1 MNVEEFVASV
11 LPPPP
16 SRVLEVGC
24 GEGELAR
31 SLEKRGFAITAI
43 DPEGPRGSIFQRVSL
58 EEFVDTR
65 PFEAVVANRSLH
77 HIHDLAGA
85 LEKIRRLLRPGGVLI
100 LAEFGWEQMDETTAA
115 WYVSRDA
122 HSGDSASTA
131 KEFLDD
137 WTAEH
142 EGLHDSAT
150 LRQALERSFAT
161 SSFEW
166 VPYIAENHLER
177 PELMEEE
184 QTLMQSGAINPIGFR
199 YVGTRK

>member
-31 SLEKRGFAITAI
+31 SLERRGFAITAI
-43 DPEGPRGSIFQRVSL
+43 DPEGPSGSIFQRVSL

-77 HIHDLAGA
+77 HIHDLPGA

-122 HSGDSASTA
+122 HSDGSASTA
-131 KEFLDD
+131 NEFLDD

-150 LRQALERSFAT
+150 LKQALERSFAT

-177 PELMEEE
+177 PELIEEE